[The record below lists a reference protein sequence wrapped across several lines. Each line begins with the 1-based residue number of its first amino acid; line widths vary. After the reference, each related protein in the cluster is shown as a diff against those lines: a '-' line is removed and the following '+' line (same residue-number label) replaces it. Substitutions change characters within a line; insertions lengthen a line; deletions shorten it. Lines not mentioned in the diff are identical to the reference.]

1 VSSVIVVGGGKVGS
15 HLTSLLIEGGH
26 RVRIVELEEDRAAEL
41 GARFGT
47 DLVGIGSGTEAVVL
61 ELSGIRSCD
70 VLAAVTGADETNLA
84 VAALARFEFEVPRV
98 IARIVDPANAWMF
111 GDEMGVDVALNQ
123 ADLLAHLVAEEM
135 SLGEMTTLL
144 KLRKGQYALVE
155 QKVAPGSPVVGMQV
169 GDVDWPPLCQLVALI
184 RKGELMP
191 PDSEIVL
198 QESDEVLAVA
208 HSDAAFQLQGLLTSA
223 ELGRRQG

>member
-1 VSSVIVVGGGKVGS
+1 VSSVIIVGGGKVGS

-26 RVRIVELEEDRAAEL
+26 RVHIVELEEDRAAEL
-41 GARFGT
+41 GARFGD

-84 VAALARFEFEVPRV
+84 VAALARYEFEVPRI

-155 QKVAPGSPVVGMQV
+155 QKVAPGSPVVGERV

-208 HSDAAFQLQGLLTSA
+208 HSDAALQLQGLLTSPN
-223 ELGRRQG
+223 LGRRQG